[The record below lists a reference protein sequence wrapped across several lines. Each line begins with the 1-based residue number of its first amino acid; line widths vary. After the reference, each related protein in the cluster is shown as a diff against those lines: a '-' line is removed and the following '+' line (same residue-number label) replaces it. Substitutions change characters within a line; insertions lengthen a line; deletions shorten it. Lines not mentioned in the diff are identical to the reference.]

1 MADFTPRANGSRKT
15 LRLGIAGLGALAAG
29 TVPAIVRHPTIEIT
43 AVADVR
49 RDVLGSF
56 GRDYDVETFTDVEVM
71 CRSQNVDAVF
81 VATPTQ
87 FHVPNVLSAVSQGKH
102 VLAAKPLAVTL
113 DEADTMIDAAER
125 AGVQLVEGHPQSLE
139 APLRKIRE
147 LVRSGRYGRL
157 RMMHNWQYGDWL
169 YRPRLPE
176 EMDTSLGGG
185 VTYRQGAHQVDI
197 LRMIG
202 GGVVRSV
209 RAVTGIWDPERPTE
223 GAHTMFLDFESGAV
237 ATAVFSG
244 YGHFRVTELT
254 YGVSEGGGISREPYG
269 AARRALREAASG
281 DGEASL
287 KKLRG
292 YGESEGRARGERQL
306 PFYGLTLVSCDRA
319 DIRQSLEGLAI
330 YGDDELAEV
339 PVDASIDGR
348 DAMLNE
354 LYDAVMGTR
363 PALHSGRWAKAN
375 LEVCVAA
382 LESSK
387 QRREMPLSYQVAAA
401 D

>member
-1 MADFTPRANGSRKT
+1 MT
-15 LRLGIAGLGALAAG
+15 LRLGIAGLGALASG
-29 TVPAIVRHPTIEIT
+29 TVPAVVRHADMEIT

-49 RDVLGSF
+49 PEVLDSF
-56 GRDYDVETFTDVEVM
+56 REDHDVETFADVDTM
-71 CRSQNVDAVF
+71 CRSANVDAVF

-87 FHVPNVLSAVSQGKH
+87 FHMENVLSAVQNGKH

-113 DEADTMIDAAER
+113 DEAAAMVAAAER
-125 AGVQLVEGHPQSLE
+125 VGVILVEGHPQSLD
-139 APLRKIRE
+139 APLRAIRE
-147 LVRSGRYGRL
+147 LVRDGQYGRL

-176 EMDTSLGGG
+176 ELDTNLGGG

-197 LRMIG
+197 LRMRG
-202 GGVVRSV
+202 GGLVRSV
-209 RAVTGIWDPERPTE
+209 RAVTGVWDEARPTE
-223 GAHTMFLDFESGAV
+223 GAHTMFLEFEDGVA

-254 YGVSEGGGISREPYG
+254 YGISEGGGIAREPYG
-269 AARRALREAASG
+269 AARRGLREAAAG
-281 DGEASL
+281 GGEASL

-292 YGESEGRARGERQL
+292 YGSGGDRPRGRERHL

-319 DIRQSLEGLAI
+319 DIRQSPDGLI
-330 YGDDELAEV
+330 VYGDDAIDEV
-339 PVDASIDGR
+339 AVDPSIDGR

-354 LYDAVMGTR
+354 LYDAVAGTR
-363 PALHSGRWAKAN
+363 PAVHSGRWAKAN

-382 LESSK
+382 LESSRD
-387 QRREMPLSYQVAAA
+387 RREVVLQHQVAAP